1 MHSSRR
7 RPGLGS
13 NLHDSRRVGWPAS
26 AHFGDA
32 ALTFAMTN
40 DPPDLRAIVFDLDG
54 ILANTEDLYE
64 QAGETVLGR
73 RGKIYD
79 AALRERIM
87 GRPVVDAIRIMIEC
101 HTLPDTVDELMC
113 ECGDVLQKLIAT
125 SLAPM
130 PGTNRLLDELS
141 AAEIPFAVAT
151 SATRE
156 YADNVLT
163 RLKLKH
169 RFRFVLTAEDIRFGK
184 PAPDIYLLAAARLQL
199 APEQTMVLEDSANGC
214 RAAIGAG
221 AYIVAVPNRHT
232 CNHNFDGAKFI
243 ADTLNDT
250 RIRRAL
256 KLL

>member
-1 MHSSRR
+1 LT
-7 RPGLGS
+7 LGS
-13 NLHDSRRVGWPAS
+13 VAE
-26 AHFGDA
+26 A
-32 ALTFAMTN
+32 A
-40 DPPDLRAIVFDLDG
+40 DIRAVVFDLDG

-101 HTLPDTVDELMC
+101 HSLSDSVDDLMC
-113 ECGDVLQKLIAT
+113 ECGDVLQSLIAT

-130 PGTNRLLDELS
+130 PGVNQLIAELT

-163 RLKLKH
+163 RLNLKSL
-169 RFRFVLTAEDIRFGK
+169 FRFVLTSEDIHRGK
-184 PAPDIYLLAAARLQL
+184 PDPEIYHLAAMRLQL
-199 APEQTMVLEDSANGC
+199 SPAQTMVLEDSANGC
-214 RAAIGAG
+214 RAAIAAG
-221 AYIVAVPNRHT
+221 AFTVAVPNRHT
-232 CNHNFDGAKFI
+232 RSHDFTGVKFI
-243 ADTLNDT
+243 ADTLNEKH
-250 RIRRAL
+250 IRRIL
-256 KLL
+256 KLMPLAS